1 MNILNNNKIP
11 GEILG
16 FILNN
21 IFYLYC
27 FYPITLV
34 LDELCLNTE
43 PSFHY

>member
-1 MNILNNNKIP
+1 MNIKNNNKTQDFL
-11 GEILG
+11 LG

-21 IFYLYC
+21 ISYLSV

-34 LDELCLNTE
+34 LDALCLNTE